1 MIVQTKLYRV
11 WGNRMRKCLH
21 WCKISTRSWLH
32 HSISDPWD
40 IQLSVI
46 VPPLANLLRSGHKS
60 TASLQ
65 HGCWEEAEP
74 IQMLAWCNSMLQDVC
89 IELLHS
95 YTISAHWKAS
105 LPSLVPT
112 PRLNIAQ
119 IQPNP
124 KQRFLQWCAVHITHC
139 SYEATTDKIWMNN
152 CYQQS
157 HSSAFMILLWA
168 TSSMSST

>member
-21 WCKISTRSWLH
+21 WCKISTMSWLH

-40 IQLSVI
+40 IQSSVS

-95 YTISAHWKAS
+95 FTGSAHWKAS

-112 PRLNIAQ
+112 PRLNIDSTNAT
-119 IQPNP
+119 QP
-124 KQRFLQWCAVHITHC
+124 QAMLFAVMRC
-139 SYEATTDKIWMNN
+139 SYHTL
-152 CYQQS
+152 
-157 HSSAFMILLWA
+157 FLW
-168 TSSMSST
+168 SDNW